1 MKRLAF
7 VLSAFVLGACG
18 GPLGVVPGGKLDG
31 EPVDAPIDDWAFAS
45 KTEDLQLE
53 TDPADPYSVNIWFV
67 TEGAKLWVF
76 AGGGESSTWAK
87 NLLADPRALVRID
100 DKLYP
105 RKAVRVTDPAE
116 IEHVQQLY
124 LAKYDYTRDPN
135 GAFHPLE
142 FRLDPP

>member
-1 MKRLAF
+1 MKRLAL
-7 VLSAFVLGACG
+7 VLAALALGACG

-100 DKLYP
+100 GKLYP

>member
-1 MKRLAF
+1 MKRLALLLAAL
-7 VLSAFVLGACG
+7 VAAGCG
-18 GPLGVVPGGKLDG
+18 GPLGWIPGGKLDG
-31 EPVDAPIDDWAFAS
+31 EPVEAPVDDWAFAS
-45 KTEDLQLE
+45 KTENLQLE

-67 TEGAKLWVF
+67 TEGPKLWVF

-87 NLLADPRALVRID
+87 HLLADPRALVRID

-116 IEHVQQLY
+116 IVHVEELY
-124 LAKYDYTRDPN
+124 LDKYDYTRDPK
-135 GAFHPLE
+135 GVFGPVE